1 MIDRIEAAALKAL
14 IHAGGELALIDVR
27 EHGQYGESHLFY
39 AVSVPYSRLEL
50 ELPRLVPRRSVRL
63 VLLDH
68 AQALVAERAYDRML
82 AMGYQNLAM
91 LDGGIEAWKAAG
103 FELFAGVNVPSKAF
117 GELAEEAFHTPHIGA
132 AELQA
137 RLAAGESIHV
147 IDGRPLAEHQKM
159 HIPGARCC
167 PNGELALRID
177 ELVPDAST
185 TIVVHCAGRTRSIIG
200 AQTLIQ
206 LGLPNPIFA
215 LENGTQG
222 WTLAGLK
229 LAKGPDTQFAA
240 IPRPEPKAS
249 RKAAAK
255 AWSESLG
262 ISSIKPSELAV
273 MRKDQSRSTM
283 LCDVRTA
290 EEFAQGHLA
299 GAQHTPG
306 GQLIQ
311 ATDQFIGV
319 RGARL
324 VLYDS
329 ELLRAQ
335 VVACWLHL
343 LGWEVYCLDLQGFDF
358 ESQHLAQIAIELGTG
373 SQELATHAHD
383 VDRASLSH
391 CDFAIPAYP
400 YMTSQAL
407 AATLASE
414 QGKHCLLVDVRPS
427 MSFRRAHLTG
437 AIWSIRP
444 RLTDLLEQLST
455 KPQNI
460 ILLAEDAGIGQ
471 LAALECDTWFAQR
484 ASPIDIRICTEAPA
498 QWEASGMSIHQSPN
512 QPPDDTCIDFL
523 FFTHDRHDGN
533 LDAARQYL
541 AWELALTG
549 QIDKHER
556 SAFRL

>member
-1 MIDRIEAAALKAL
+1 MIERIEAAALKTL

-50 ELPRLVPRRSVRL
+50 ELPRLVPRRSVRV

-68 AQALVAERAYDRML
+68 AQALVAARAYDRML
-82 AMGYQNLAM
+82 AMGYQNLAV

-137 RLAAGESIHV
+137 RLAAGESIRI

-177 ELVPDAST
+177 ELVPDART

-222 WTLAGLK
+222 WALAGLK

-255 AWSESLG
+255 AWFESLG
-262 ISSIKPSELAV
+262 IGSIKASELAA
-273 MRKDQSRSTM
+273 MRKDQTRSTM

-343 LGWEVYCLDLQGFDF
+343 LGWEVYCLELQDFDL
-358 ESQHLAQIAIELGTG
+358 ESQHLAKPAPELGAG
-373 SQELATHAHD
+373 SQVLPTDARD
-383 VDRASLSH
+383 VDHASVSH
-391 CDFAIPAYP
+391 GDFAIPAYP
-400 YMTSQAL
+400 YITSQAL
-407 AATLASE
+407 AVKLASE
-414 QGKHCLLVDVRPS
+414 LGKHCLLVDVRPS
-427 MSFRRAHLTG
+427 MSYRRAHLSG

-444 RLTDLLEQLST
+444 QLICMLEQLSA
-455 KPQNI
+455 KPQNM
-460 ILLAEDAGIGQ
+460 ILLAEDAGVGQ
-471 LAALECDTWFAQR
+471 LAALECDAWFAQR
-484 ASPIDIRICTEAPA
+484 SSPIDIRICTEDPA

-512 QPPDDTCIDFL
+512 QPPDDVCIDYL
-523 FFTHDRHDGN
+523 FFTHDRHEGN

-549 QIDKHER
+549 QIDSAER